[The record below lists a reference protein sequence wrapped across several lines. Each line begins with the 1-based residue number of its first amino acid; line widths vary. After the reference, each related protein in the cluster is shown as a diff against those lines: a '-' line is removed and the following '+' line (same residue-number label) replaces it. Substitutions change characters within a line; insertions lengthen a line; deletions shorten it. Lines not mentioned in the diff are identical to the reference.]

1 MAILLKKGFVGMYK
15 LECCLGHLR
24 TYALCPKGSLN
35 KKLDQDSELFRIYY
49 RFAKMN
55 LPRTQYARS
64 RGQKR

>member
-35 KKLDQDSELFRIYY
+35 KKLDQDSELFHLR
-49 RFAKMN
+49 R
-55 LPRTQYARS
+55 
-64 RGQKR
+64 